1 MKRAVALLMA
11 ASMVLGL
18 CGCGS
23 KTAETKEAVAT
34 TQAQAGETSAAK
46 ESDSQPSEKPVE
58 ISMLLIQYNQP
69 PREDGEFWKWME
81 STYGVDLKI
90 EWVAESSYND
100 RLALALSTGDIPDIV
115 QIPQTTAAPVVNAV
129 NSGLLKDLTPYL
141 DFDKYENLGKISSAS
156 WTNSKIDG
164 KYYVFPR
171 SRGQYNVC
179 LFLRGDMLD
188 QMNMEV
194 PSTIDELTEYFRG
207 IKALQPDMIPLPME
221 VDTITSF
228 AAGAFGPGEILPV
241 FTEDKTGIID
251 HHLTDAY
258 ADCIE
263 WLSELYA
270 EGLYA
275 SEFALYKTDRNQEV
289 VLAGKGGARHQN
301 VWHRYRLS
309 TELQKAVPDG
319 YFVPCFGVSTDKG
332 QTVEYDAGLYGG
344 YGVSADVSEEK
355 LLKILDFYNST
366 SDPEMYNTFTYG
378 LEGTYWN
385 MVDGFPKL
393 TELGNKEVTNSF
405 YGPYVR
411 ATFLYDKVDSP
422 LADADYNKETREM
435 VKKVDELAANI
446 DGAPFKLFNIISS
459 NAWSEWWSVNK
470 GEFEGYVADT
480 ITGKHSIEDF
490 RKYQADILALDEIQT
505 ANKEYKA
512 SYDSFGLADFKL
524 PEMN

>member
-1 MKRAVALLMA
+1 MKRALALLLT
-11 ASMVLGL
+11 ASMVFGL

-23 KTAETKEAVAT
+23 KSAETKEAGGNT
-34 TQAQAGETSAAK
+34 QNQAQSQDTLAAGESTTAA
-46 ESDSQPSEKPVE
+46 SSEPVE

-69 PREDGEFWKWME
+69 PREDGEFWQWME

-100 RLALALSTGDIPDIV
+100 RLSLALSTGDIPDIV

-129 NSGLLKDLTPYL
+129 KTGLLKDLTPYL
-141 DFDKYENLGKISSAS
+141 DFDKYENLGKISASS

-179 LFLRGDMLD
+179 LFLRGDLLD

-207 IKALQPDMIPLPME
+207 IKELEPDMIPLPME

-241 FTEDKTGIID
+241 FTEDQTGIVD
-251 HHLTDAY
+251 YRLTESF

-263 WLSELYA
+263 WLSEMYA
-270 EGLYA
+270 GGLYA
-275 SEFALYKTDRNQEV
+275 KEFALYKTDRNEEV

-301 VWHRYRLS
+301 LWHRYRLS

-344 YGVSADVSEEK
+344 HAVNAEISEEK
-355 LLKILDFYNST
+355 LQKILEFYNQT
-366 SDPEMYNTFTYG
+366 SAPDMYNTFTYG
-378 LEGTYWN
+378 LEGSYWN
-385 MVDGFPKL
+385 MEDGFPKL

-405 YGPYVR
+405 YGPR
-411 ATFLYDKVDSP
+411 STNLYDKVDSP
-422 LADADYNKETREM
+422 LADADYNRETREM
-435 VKKVDELAANI
+435 AKTVDELAVKVG
-446 DGAPFKLFNIISS
+446 GAPFKLFNIISS
-459 NAWSEWWSVNK
+459 NAWSEWWSINK
-470 GEFEGYVADT
+470 GEFDGYVADT
-480 ITGKHSIEDF
+480 ITGKHSIDDF
-490 RKYQADILALDEIQT
+490 RKYQADILALDQIQT
-505 ANKEYKA
+505 ACKEYKE
-512 SYDSFGLADFKL
+512 SYDSFGLADWKL
-524 PEMN
+524 PE